1 MRTRVVDQAT
11 DVAAQERVATDCR
24 LLFVTSEI
32 ADFLKVGGLGEVSAS
47 LPRALRRVSD
57 ARVLLPGYRA
67 VLAAN
72 PDMRI
77 VAKLAGVAD
86 IPPCE
91 IGEITTPDGL
101 TMYIVIAGGLFDR
114 SGNAYVDERANP
126 WEDNDLRFARL
137 AMAAAELARGVP
149 TLNWRP
155 QILHLNDWPGA
166 LAAGYLSWQKVGIP
180 SILTIHNLAYQGLF
194 GRDRVDRLAIPPE
207 AFSVDG
213 VEFHGKIS
221 FLKAGIY
228 YASQIT
234 TVSATYAKEIT
245 TPEYGCGLDGLLR
258 ARSDQGR
265 LTGILNGIDESWDPR
280 TDPHLPHPFDSA
292 DRRGKEANAQHL
304 REAFGLAVGRG
315 PLFAVVSRLVH
326 QKGLDLTIAAIETI
340 VRDGGQLIVTGEGE
354 PAVEEALRQTAARF
368 PQLISVKI
376 GYEEPTARRIFAGSD
391 FLLMPSRFEPCGLSQ
406 MYAQRFG
413 SLPIAHN
420 TGGLGD
426 TIEDGA
432 TGFLFRGAT
441 AETFSQAIDRAKR
454 VFDRKGDLD
463 AMRRQAMTRPF
474 GWAASV
480 RAYMNLYR
488 RVAATRDVRAAA

>member
-1 MRTRVVDQAT
+1 MR
-11 DVAAQERVATDCR
+11 ERVDRAATVASRKRTAAHRCR

-32 ADFLKVGGLGEVSAS
+32 ADFLKVGGLGEVSAG
-47 LPRALRRVSD
+47 LPRALRSVSD

-77 VAKLAGVAD
+77 VAKLPGLAE

-101 TMYIVIAGGLFDR
+101 TMYIVIAGNLFDR
-114 SGNAYVDERANP
+114 GGNAYVDERATP

-137 AMAAAELARGVP
+137 AMAAVELARGVP
-149 TLNWRP
+149 ALKWRP
-155 QILHLNDWPGA
+155 DVLHLNDWPGA
-166 LAAGYLSWQKVGIP
+166 LAAGYLHWRQVATP

-194 GRDRVDRLAIPPE
+194 GRDRLDRLAIPAE
-207 AFSVDG
+207 AFSMDG
-213 VEFHGKIS
+213 VEFHGKLS

-234 TVSATYAKEIT
+234 TVSATYAREIT
-245 TPEYGCGLDGLLR
+245 TPEFGCGLDGLLR

-280 TDPHLPHPFDSA
+280 TDPHLLHPFDSA
-292 DRRGKEANAQHL
+292 DWRGKEANAHHL
-304 REAFGLAVGRG
+304 REAFGLAVSRG

-326 QKGLDLTIAAIETI
+326 QKGLDLTISAIESI
-340 VRDGGQLIVTGEGE
+340 VRDGGQLVVIGEGE
-354 PAVEEALRQTAARF
+354 TAVEHALRETAARH
-368 PQLISVKI
+368 PQSIAVKI

-420 TGGLGD
+420 TGGLGE

-432 TGFLFRGAT
+432 TGFLFSGAT
-441 AETFSQAIDRAKR
+441 AETFGQAITRAKS
-454 VFDRKGDLD
+454 VFDRKDSLD
-463 AMRRQAMTRPF
+463 SMRRRAMTRPF
-474 GWAASV
+474 GWQAAVS
-480 RAYMNLYR
+480 AYMEVYR
-488 RVAATRDVRAAA
+488 RALSRDLRAAA

>member
-1 MRTRVVDQAT
+1 MRARVGRAQDG
-11 DVAAQERVATDCR
+11 VAAGHDAMTRCK

-32 ADFLKVGGLGEVSAS
+32 ADFLKVGGLGEVSAG
-47 LPRALRRVSD
+47 LPRALSRISD

-72 PDMRI
+72 PGMRI
-77 VAKLAGVAD
+77 VARLPGVAE

-101 TMYIVIAGGLFDR
+101 TMYIVVAENLFDR
-114 SGNAYVDERANP
+114 SGNAYVDEHASP
-126 WEDNDLRFARL
+126 WEDNDVRFARL
-137 AMAAAELARGVP
+137 AMAAVELARGVP
-149 TLNWRP
+149 ALDWQP
-155 QILHLNDWPGA
+155 EVLHLNDWPGA
-166 LAAGYLSWQKVGIP
+166 LAAGYLDWLKVAVP

-194 GRDRVDRLAIPPE
+194 GRDRLDRLAIPAE
-207 AFSVDG
+207 AFAMDG

-234 TVSATYAKEIT
+234 TVSGTYAREIT
-245 TPEYGCGLDGLLR
+245 TPEFGCGLDGLLR
-258 ARSDQGR
+258 DRSDQGR
-265 LTGILNGIDESWDPR
+265 LTGILNGIDESWDPSA
-280 TDPHLPHPFDSA
+280 DPHLPHPFDSVNW
-292 DRRGKEANAQHL
+292 RGKAANAHHL
-304 REAFGLAVGRG
+304 REAFRLAVSRG

-326 QKGLDLTIAAIETI
+326 QKGLDLTMAAIEAI
-340 VRDGGQLIVTGEGE
+340 VRDGGQLVVIGEGE
-354 PAVEEALRQTAARF
+354 PEVENALRATAARH
-368 PQLISVKI
+368 PQSIAVKI

-432 TGFLFRGAT
+432 TGFLFSGAT
-441 AETFSQAIDRAKR
+441 AETFAQAINRAKS
-454 VFDRKGDLD
+454 VFDRKDHL
-463 AMRRQAMTRPF
+463 ATMRRRAMMRPF
-474 GWAASV
+474 GWGGAAQSYLDV
-480 RAYMNLYR
+480 YRRALTR
-488 RVAATRDVRAAA
+488 DLRVAA

>member
-1 MRTRVVDQAT
+1 MGRRVDRAE
-11 DVAAQERVATDCR
+11 DAAAQKRAALKPCR

-32 ADFLKVGGLGEVSAS
+32 ADFLKVGGLGEVSAG

-77 VAKLAGVAD
+77 VAKLPAVAE
-86 IPPCE
+86 IPSCE
-91 IGEITTPDGL
+91 IGEITTSDGL
-101 TMYIVIAGGLFDR
+101 TMYIVLAGNLFDR
-114 SGNAYVDERANP
+114 GGNAYVDEHAIP

-137 AMAAAELARGVP
+137 AMAAVELARGVP
-149 TLNWRP
+149 ALNWRP
-155 QILHLNDWPGA
+155 EVLHLNDWPGA
-166 LAAGYLSWQKVGIP
+166 LAAGYLNWQRVGVP
-180 SILTIHNLAYQGLF
+180 SLLTIHNLAYQGLF
-194 GRDRVDRLAIPPE
+194 GRDRLDGLAIPAE
-207 AFSVDG
+207 AFAMDG

-234 TVSATYAKEIT
+234 TVSATYAREIT
-245 TPEYGCGLDGLLR
+245 TPENGCGLDGLLR

-265 LTGILNGIDESWDPR
+265 LTGILNGIDETWDPR
-280 TDPHLPHPFDSA
+280 TDPSLPHPFDSA
-292 DRRGKEANAQHL
+292 DWRGKQANAHHL
-304 REAFGLAVGRG
+304 REAFGLAVSRG

-326 QKGLDLTIAAIETI
+326 QKGLDLTMAAIESI
-340 VRDGGQLIVTGEGE
+340 VRDGGQLVVTGEGE
-354 PAVEEALRQTAARF
+354 PEVEQALRAAARRH
-368 PQLISVKI
+368 PQSIAVKI
-376 GYEEPTARRIFAGSD
+376 GYEEGAARRIFAGSD

-432 TGFLFRGAT
+432 TGFLFQGAT
-441 AETFSQAIDRAKR
+441 PATFAEAITRAKT
-454 VFDRKGDLD
+454 VFDRKDALE
-463 AMRRQAMTRPF
+463 AMRRRAMKRPF
-474 GWAASV
+474 GWAESV
-480 RAYMNLYR
+480 HSYMDVYRRALAR
-488 RVAATRDVRAAA
+488 DLRVAA